1 MTDERNDNTQQ
12 HYAAQQ
18 TGQPAA
24 GMADDG
30 NRQAGKRSY
39 TEEFRVSGES
49 VLAKVRELVHEG
61 NVRRITIKNDEGR
74 TLIEIP
80 LTLGVIGTVLLPV
93 WAAIGAI
100 AAMAANLTIAVE
112 RTEGPT
118 RTEGAP
124 RAEGAPR
131 TGGETVTTATTRQD
145 TDTPPAPRQDNMG

>member
-1 MTDERNDNTQQ
+1 MTDERDFQNQQ
-12 HYAAQQ
+12 PYDAQQ
-18 TGQPAA
+18 GSHAQQPGPA
-24 GMADDG
+24 GEAQE
-30 NRQAGKRSY
+30 QAGKRSY

-49 VLAKVRELVHEG
+49 VLAKVKELVHEG

-112 RTEGPT
+112 RTEYTP
-118 RTEGAP
+118 P
-124 RAEGAPR
+124 
-131 TGGETVTTATTRQD
+131 TTAE
-145 TDTPPAPRQDNMG
+145 APTESSHG